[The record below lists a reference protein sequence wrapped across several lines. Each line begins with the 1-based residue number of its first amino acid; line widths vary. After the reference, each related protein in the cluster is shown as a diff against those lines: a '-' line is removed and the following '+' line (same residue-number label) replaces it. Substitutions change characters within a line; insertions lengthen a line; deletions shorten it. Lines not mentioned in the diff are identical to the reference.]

1 MVVAFFFQLLS
12 FIFKLMSMDAV
23 TEVKARINIEDV
35 IGEYVHLKRA
45 GKNYKGLSPFSNEK
59 TPSFVVS
66 PEKQIWHDFSSGRGG
81 DVFTFIQ
88 EVEGLDFRATLELL
102 ARKAGVDLEQFES
115 KSGKSRGP
123 SKEVLYNVLEV
134 AAKFYQAQLPANQNA
149 FEYIVKKRGFTK
161 QTILDFRIGYSP
173 DHGDSLLG
181 YLRKNGFDEKVIQS
195 AGLTS
200 VRGGRLQD
208 MFRGRIMIPLQ
219 DQFGKVVG
227 FTARILVDRP
237 DAPKYINTPSTA
249 LYDKSRHVY
258 GLHLAK
264 KAIQKEKF
272 SVLAEGNLDVISSHQ
287 AGVKNV
293 VATAG
298 TALTQMQLKLLGRF
312 SPDVRLAFDED
323 RAGIAATERAI
334 PIAAST
340 GVQLSVVTMPSGK
353 DPDELVRTN
362 PDAWVEV
369 ISKAEYAVDWIIK
382 TYQKNLDLHNVLGK
396 KQFANAVLPVIKGL
410 SDKIEQDHYIQQIAD
425 LLGSDV
431 ESVKSQMHGKQSSSE
446 KRLKQVKAPAVPQ
459 ERDLVDLNKTADR
472 LLALIFSHKSLRG
485 SLVDL
490 APDMFDGP
498 MRGRLVEFLLHNP
511 DFDGGV
517 KEAKDLKDIVEYVKI
532 ITLQFEELYADVD
545 QLELQLE
552 VLRLK
557 SRYIELYVKDQKKQI
572 VEQLQSA
579 SDAETNQL
587 LMKVRE
593 LDQLLSRGVE

>member
-1 MVVAFFFQLLS
+1 LAVAFFFQLSS
-12 FIFKLMSMDAV
+12 FNFKLMSMDAV

-35 IGEYVHLKRA
+35 IGEYVQLKRA

-81 DVFTFIQ
+81 DIFTFIQ

-102 ARKAGVDLEQFES
+102 ARKAGVDLEQFET

-123 SKEVLYNVLEV
+123 SKEVLYNVLE
-134 AAKFYQAQLPANQNA
+134 AATKFYQAQLPANQSA
-149 FEYIVKKRGFTK
+149 FEYVVKKRGFTK
-161 QTILDFRIGYSP
+161 RTVIDFRIGYSP
-173 DHGDSLLG
+173 DHGDSLLIYLKKQG
-181 YLRKNGFDEKVIQS
+181 YDDKVIQA

-200 VRGGRLQD
+200 MRAGRLQD

-237 DAPKYINTPSTA
+237 DAPKYINTPSTT

-264 KAIQKEKF
+264 KTIQKEKF

-287 AGVKNV
+287 AGVNNV

-334 PIAAST
+334 PIAAT
-340 GVQLSVVTMPSGK
+340 CGVQLSVVTIPSGK
-353 DPDELVRTN
+353 DPDELVRSD
-362 PDAWVEV
+362 PEVWKEV
-369 ISKAEYAVDWIIK
+369 INKADYAVDWVIK
-382 TYQKNLDLHNVLGK
+382 TYQKNLNLSDVLGK
-396 KQFANAVLPVIKGL
+396 KQFASAVLPVIKGL
-410 SDKIEQDHYIQQIAD
+410 TDKIEQDHYIQQIAG
-425 LLGSDV
+425 LLGSDP
-431 ESVKSQMHGKQSSSE
+431 ENVKSQMYGKQNSPE
-446 KRLKQVKAPAVPQ
+446 KRLKQVKTPVTPVK
-459 ERDLVDLNKTADR
+459 RDVVELNKTADR

-490 APDMFDGP
+490 TPVMFEDP
-498 MRGRLVEFLLHNP
+498 MRRRLVEFLLHNP
-511 DFDGGV
+511 EFNGGV
-517 KEAKDLKDIVEYVKI
+517 KESKDLKDIVEYVKI

>member
-1 MVVAFFFQLLS
+1 MVAVFCFQLSS
-12 FIFKLMSMDAV
+12 FIFKLMGMDAV

-81 DVFTFIQ
+81 DIFTFIQ
-88 EVEGLDFRATLELL
+88 EVEGLDFKATLELL
-102 ARKAGVDLEQFES
+102 ARKAGVDLEQFET

-123 SKEVLYNVLEV
+123 SKDVLYDALEA
-134 AAKFYQAQLPANQNA
+134 AAKFYQAQLPANATA
-149 FEYIVKKRGFTK
+149 FDYVVKKRGFTK
-161 QTILDFRIGYSP
+161 KTVIDFRIGYSP
-173 DHGDSLLG
+173 DHGGVLLS
-181 YLRKNGFDEKVIQS
+181 YLKNKGFDEKVIQA

-200 VRGGRLQD
+200 VRSGRLQD

-287 AGVKNV
+287 AGVNNV

-334 PIAAST
+334 PIAAAC
-340 GVQLSVVTMPSGK
+340 GVQLSVVTIPSGK
-353 DPDELVRTN
+353 DPDELVRSD
-362 PDAWVEV
+362 PEAWKRV
-369 ISKAEYAVDWIIK
+369 IAKADYAVDWIIA
-382 TYQKNLDLHNVLGK
+382 TYQKNLDLSDVLGK
-396 KQFANAVLPVIKGL
+396 KQFAAAVLPVIKGL
-410 SDKIEQDHYIQQIAD
+410 TDKIEQDHYVTKVTG
-425 LLGSDV
+425 LLGSDP
-431 ESVKSQMHGKQSSSE
+431 ESVRSQMFGSNNSAE
-446 KRLKQVKAPAVPQ
+446 KRLKQVKLAPVAT
-459 ERDLVDLNKTADR
+459 ERDVADLNKTADR
-472 LLALIFSHKSLRG
+472 LLSLIFSLKSLRG
-485 SLVDL
+485 SMVDL
-490 APDMFDGP
+490 MPEMFEGEA
-498 MRGRLVEFLLHNP
+498 RQRLVEFLLNNP
-511 DFDGGV
+511 DFDGSH
-517 KEAKDLKDIVEYVKI
+517 KDAKDLKEIVEYVKI

-557 SRYIELYVKDQKKQI
+557 SRYTELYVKDQKKQI

-579 SDAETNQL
+579 SDSEIQTL
-587 LMKVRE
+587 LTRVKA